1 MTKSTKFDGCCLLS
15 IGPYQIF
22 DNWLL
27 ASLLTLVPATFM
39 DLDRFVLL
47 VTKA

>member
-1 MTKSTKFDGCCLLS
+1 MVFLLS

-27 ASLLTLVPATFM
+27 ASLLALVPDRFM
-39 DLDRFVLL
+39 DLDRFILL
-47 VTKA
+47 LSRA